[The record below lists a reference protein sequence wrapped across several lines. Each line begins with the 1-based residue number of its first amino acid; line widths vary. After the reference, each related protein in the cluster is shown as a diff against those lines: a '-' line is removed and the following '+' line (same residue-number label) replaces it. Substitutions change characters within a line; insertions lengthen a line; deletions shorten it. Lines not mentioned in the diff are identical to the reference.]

1 VDGDG
6 WSLLDGDDRFLMVKG
21 VSVADF
27 TSGAAVMQWDIPEC
41 HTLTSF
47 DTGWYT
53 QGGLHVPALEG
64 YPTGDTALGGPELR
78 SFFAFDIGP
87 VSQNHVTAA
96 TLRIYNPLY
105 GSTDA
110 SETVRFSEVSTNLT
124 SLLDGTGGVA
134 AFNDLRD
141 AAPGFGEVSVSA
153 ADNFSWVEVALND
166 AGLAALN
173 AAVGQMAIGGAVTTL
188 SANQFWPELAFLGSE
203 FSCKDVELKLQ
214 FADCLQLPE
223 CYVPKEPEAPTVCEP
238 EYKGQKIDDTG
249 ADDNLAGGKGDDTI
263 RIDGGDDTVR
273 AGSGDDLVYPG
284 ETEGEGDDLI
294 YGDAGDDTLYG
305 GVNADDE
312 SGDTIYGGTGN
323 DDLYGGEGF
332 DELYGEAG
340 DDELY
345 GEDGKDTL
353 DGGDGADYLDGGA
366 DNDVLLG
373 GDGNDALYAQAGQD
387 TAWGGGDD
395 DYISGGAGNDVLYG
409 DNGPGEANPNFGGE
423 DTIFGDDG
431 NDLIF
436 GQGGDDW
443 LSGGNGKD
451 TIDGGAQNDWLCGG
465 AEDDLLKGGS
475 ENDTLNG
482 QAGNDRLEG
491 GTGSDAF
498 VYELTYHAANASSVG
513 TGDDIIVDF
522 ANVFGQGIPV
532 INGGDKLV
540 LKVAGDVC
548 PTLEELDAAVI
559 VKEVMGPLGPS
570 VAIIFDANG
579 NDAQDI
585 GENFLML
592 NGITSNGNPIL
603 TVDSLMELQTQ
614 LQLTIEI
621 ACGDE
626 YSCCWA

>member
-1 VDGDG
+1 
-6 WSLLDGDDRFLMVKG
+6 
-21 VSVADF
+21 
-27 TSGAAVMQWDIPEC
+27 
-41 HTLTSF
+41 
-47 DTGWYT
+47 
-53 QGGLHVPALEG
+53 
-64 YPTGDTALGGPELR
+64 
-78 SFFAFDIGP
+78 
-87 VSQNHVTAA
+87 
-96 TLRIYNPLY
+96 
-105 GSTDA
+105 
-110 SETVRFSEVSTNLT
+110 
-124 SLLDGTGGVA
+124 
-134 AFNDLRD
+134 
-141 AAPGFGEVSVSA
+141 
-153 ADNFSWVEVALND
+153 
-166 AGLAALN
+166 
-173 AAVGQMAIGGAVTTL
+173 
-188 SANQFWPELAFLGSE
+188 
-203 FSCKDVELKLQ
+203 
-214 FADCLQLPE
+214 
-223 CYVPKEPEAPTVCEP
+223 
-238 EYKGQKIDDTG
+238 
-249 ADDNLAGGKGDDTI
+249 
-263 RIDGGDDTVR
+263 
-273 AGSGDDLVYPG
+273 
-284 ETEGEGDDLI
+284 
-294 YGDAGDDTLYG
+294 
-305 GVNADDE
+305 
-312 SGDTIYGGTGN
+312 
-323 DDLYGGEGF
+323 
-332 DELYGEAG
+332 
-340 DDELY
+340 
-345 GEDGKDTL
+345 
-353 DGGDGADYLDGGA
+353 
-366 DNDVLLG
+366 
-373 GDGNDALYAQAGQD
+373 YAQAGQD

-395 DYISGGAGNDVLYG
+395 DYMSGGAGNDVLYG
-409 DNGPGEANPNFGGE
+409 DNGPGEVNPNFGGE

-498 VYELTYHAANASSVG
+498 VYELEMTSATSSVG
-513 TGDDIIVDF
+513 SGNDLIVDF

-603 TVDSLMELQTQ
+603 NIDSLMELQQ
-614 LQLTIEI
+614 VLQVSIEI

-626 YSCCWA
+626 YSWCGGIPT